1 MKDYSQYSYS
11 ELYGMLNHMN
21 QFKYPDRV
29 ALLEQEIG
37 QRVER
42 GEIPIDLVPKFKLNK
57 QDFLFLLRSFGVLL
71 YIILLSG
78 LSYVLVNS
86 AFHDGQFSGAKDYF
100 FAFNTLILMLTLIQL
115 KFLKSIKYLRVILLV
130 YLFSSLVAFGV
141 IVGFNEFQF

>member
-29 ALLEQEIG
+29 ALLEREIG

-42 GEIPIDLVPKFKLNK
+42 GEVPIELVPKIKLTK
-57 QDFLFLLRSFGVLL
+57 QDFLFVLRGFGILL
-71 YIILLSG
+71 YLILLSG
-78 LSYVLVNS
+78 LSYVLLNS
-86 AFHDGQFSGAKDYF
+86 AFHDGEFAGAKDYF
-100 FAFNTLILMLTLIQL
+100 FAFNTLILMLILVQL
-115 KFLKSIKYLRVILLV
+115 KFLKGVKYLRVILLV

>member
-42 GEIPIDLVPKFKLNK
+42 GEIPNDLVPNFKLNK
-57 QDFLFLLRSFGVLL
+57 QDFLFVLRSFGVLL

-100 FAFNTLILMLTLIQL
+100 FAFNTLILALALIQL
-115 KFLKSIKYLRVILLV
+115 KLLKSFRYLRVILLV